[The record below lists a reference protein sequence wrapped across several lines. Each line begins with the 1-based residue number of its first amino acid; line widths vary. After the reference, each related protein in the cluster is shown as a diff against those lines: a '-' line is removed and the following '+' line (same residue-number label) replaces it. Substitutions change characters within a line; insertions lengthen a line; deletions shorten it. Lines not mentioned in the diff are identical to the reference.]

1 MREDPLA
8 ETGFSR
14 WGTASGTLTPKIVGR
29 LSQHALFSAMAGG
42 RGNTV
47 DGLLRFLGEAKG
59 RGKNP
64 PGLSF
69 T

>member
-1 MREDPLA
+1 MVGAA
-8 ETGFSR
+8 ETGFYR
-14 WGTASGTLTPKIVGR
+14 WDIASGTLTPKIPDK
-29 LSQHALFSAMAGG
+29 LSQHALGSATAGG
-42 RGNTV
+42 YRNTMDV
-47 DGLLRFLGEAKG
+47 VLKFLGESKR